1 MAEEIIMTG
10 RTLAQACVDVAN
22 TRKTIYA
29 YAMYGFQI
37 TDKTI
42 ASKAK
47 QNLNGWYTAK
57 RIRKLQ
63 AVANQTPPTWGFDC
77 VNLIKAILWGWW
89 GNPEKEKGGAVYA
102 SNGIPDTNADG
113 MIARCS
119 DVTTDFSSIEVGEAV
134 WQKGHIGVY
143 IGNGLAVECTP
154 RWSDGVQITAVHN
167 IGKIAG
173 YNGRS
178 WTKHGKLP
186 HVNYGNGTAVDVE
199 MPDYE
204 LGHRLLKRGCE
215 GEDVRELQ
223 NALIKLGYNCG
234 PDGGDGDFGSMTEAA
249 VMAFQTA
256 NGLEVDGK
264 FGEATLTKLKEAL
277 AKADEVP
284 LPELKFTVT
293 IRNVNEDQLEAI
305 KEQWPECEFQPE

>member
-1 MAEEIIMTG
+1 M
-10 RTLAQACVDVAN
+10 
-22 TRKTIYA
+22 
-29 YAMYGFQI
+29 
-37 TDKTI
+37 
-42 ASKAK
+42 S
-47 QNLNGWYTAK
+47 
-57 RIRKLQ
+57 
-63 AVANQTPPTWGFDC
+63 
-77 VNLIKAILWGWW
+77 
-89 GNPEKEKGGAVYA
+89 
-102 SNGIPDTNADG
+102 
-113 MIARCS
+113 
-119 DVTTDFSSIEVGEAV
+119 
-134 WQKGHIGVY
+134 GHIGVY

-173 YNGRS
+173 YNGRT

-186 HVNYGNGTAVDVE
+186 HVNYGNGPAVDVE
-199 MPDYE
+199 VPDYE
-204 LGHRLLKRGCE
+204 LGHRLLKHGCE

-234 PDGGDGDFGSMTEAA
+234 PDGADGDFGAMTEAA

-256 NGLEVDGK
+256 NGLKVDGK

-277 AKADEVP
+277 AKLDEVP